1 MKILLF
7 LIFCLLV
14 PSEAQSGNASLDEIM
29 KSWTREFDRFT
40 NILNERISGFLEP
53 IQKAWDEF
61 KGKTCTRLRDLPE
74 LSEDTKNDPISLAFA
89 NAIRSVRLTI
99 SNWFC

>member
-14 PSEAQSGNASLDEIM
+14 PSDAQSGNAKLDELV
-29 KSWTREFDRFT
+29 KSMAREFDRCT
-40 NILNERISGFLEP
+40 NILNERISGILEP
-53 IQKAWDEF
+53 IQKAWDEL

-74 LSEDTKNDPISLAFA
+74 LSNEIQNNAMAFA
-89 NAIRSVRLTI
+89 SANFIGSVRLTI
-99 SNWFC
+99 ANLFC